1 MDKKSSVLNKISLIV
16 LGGSIIGVLFVGIMI
31 YFLISPYD
39 PSALQKTII
48 YTIIVQIAF
57 LVPVYMIRTLINKM
71 VITKLNAISK
81 AMNEIS
87 MGNLDYEIKVEKTGD
102 ELEELADSF
111 ERMRISMKTI
121 MEKLEK
127 GSYKKLLWIH

>member
-1 MDKKSSVLNKISLIV
+1 MERKKSSVLNKIFLIV
-16 LGGSIIGVLFVGIMI
+16 LGGSVIGAVFVGIMV
-31 YFLISPYD
+31 YMLLSPTD
-39 PSALQKTII
+39 PLALNKAIMSTVII
-48 YTIIVQIAF
+48 QIAF
-57 LVPVYMIRTLINKM
+57 LIPVYMIRTLVDRLI
-71 VITKLNAISK
+71 VSKLSNISK
-81 AMNEIS
+81 ALNEIS

-127 GSYKKLLWIH
+127 GEL

>member
-16 LGGSIIGVLFVGIMI
+16 LGGSIIGALFVGIMI

-57 LVPVYMIRTLINKM
+57 LIPVYMIRTLIDKM
-71 VITKLNAISK
+71 IVSKLNAISK

-127 GSYKKLLWIH
+127 GEL

>member
-1 MDKKSSVLNKISLIV
+1 MSEKKGSVLNKISIV
-16 LGGSIIGVLFVGIMI
+16 VLFGSIIGAVFVGVMVYVLLFPVEPEALKKALISTI
-31 YFLISPYD
+31 VIQITFLI
-39 PSALQKTII
+39 
-48 YTIIVQIAF
+48 
-57 LVPVYMIRTLINKM
+57 PVYLIRVLIDRM
-71 VITKLNAISK
+71 VISKLNTISK

-87 MGNLDYEIKVEKTGD
+87 MGNLDYEIKIEKTGD

-127 GSYKKLLWIH
+127 GEL

>member
-16 LGGSIIGVLFVGIMI
+16 LGGSIIGALFVGIMI

-48 YTIIVQIAF
+48 YTIIVQISF
-57 LVPVYMIRTLINKM
+57 LIPVYMIRILIDKM
-71 VITKLNAISK
+71 IVSKLNTISK

-127 GSYKKLLWIH
+127 GEL

>member
-127 GSYKKLLWIH
+127 GEL

>member
-1 MDKKSSVLNKISLIV
+1 MKSRSVLDKISMIV
-16 LGGSIIGVLFVGIMI
+16 FGGSVIGAIFVGILVFI
-31 YFLISPYD
+31 LISPYD
-39 PSALQKTII
+39 QSALKKAIISTIGI
-48 YTIIVQIAF
+48 QIAF
-57 LVPVYMIRTLINKM
+57 LVPVYFIRTLIDKM
-71 VITKLNAISK
+71 IVSKLSNISK

-87 MGNLDYEIKVEKTGD
+87 MGNLDYEIKIEKTGD

-127 GSYKKLLWIH
+127 GEL

>member
-1 MDKKSSVLNKISLIV
+1 MEGKRSSVLNKIFLIV
-16 LGGSIIGVLFVGIMI
+16 LGGSVIGAVFVGIMV
-31 YFLISPYD
+31 YVLLSPID
-39 PSALQKTII
+39 PSALNKAIMSTVII
-48 YTIIVQIAF
+48 QIAF
-57 LVPVYMIRTLINKM
+57 LIPVYMIRTLVDRLI
-71 VITKLNAISK
+71 VSKLSNISK
-81 AMNEIS
+81 ALNEIS

-127 GSYKKLLWIH
+127 GEL

>member
-1 MDKKSSVLNKISLIV
+1 MSGKKSSVLNKISIV
-16 LGGSIIGVLFVGIMI
+16 VLFGSIIGAVFVGIMVYMLLSPVDPKALNKALI
-31 YFLISPYD
+31 STVVIQITFLI
-39 PSALQKTII
+39 
-48 YTIIVQIAF
+48 
-57 LVPVYMIRTLINKM
+57 PVYLIRVLINRM
-71 VITKLNAISK
+71 VVTKLNTISK

-87 MGNLDYEIKVEKTGD
+87 MGNLDYEIKIEKTGD

-127 GSYKKLLWIH
+127 GEL

>member
-16 LGGSIIGVLFVGIMI
+16 LGGSIIGALFVGIMI

-48 YTIIVQIAF
+48 YTIIAQLAF
-57 LVPVYMIRTLINKM
+57 LIPVYMIRVLIDKM
-71 VITKLNAISK
+71 IVSKLNAISK

-127 GSYKKLLWIH
+127 GEL

>member
-1 MDKKSSVLNKISLIV
+1 MDKKGSVLNKISLIV
-16 LGGSIIGVLFVGIMI
+16 LGGSIIGALFVGIMI

-57 LVPVYMIRTLINKM
+57 LIPVYMIRTLIDKM
-71 VITKLNAISK
+71 IVSKLNAISK

-127 GSYKKLLWIH
+127 GEL

>member
-1 MDKKSSVLNKISLIV
+1 MDKKNSVLNKISLIV
-16 LGGSIIGVLFVGIMI
+16 LGGSIIGALFVGIMI

-57 LVPVYMIRTLINKM
+57 FIPVYMIRTLIDKM
-71 VITKLNAISK
+71 IVSKLNAISK

-127 GSYKKLLWIH
+127 GEL

>member
-1 MDKKSSVLNKISLIV
+1 MAEKKGSVLNKISFIV
-16 LGGSIIGVLFVGIMI
+16 LGGSFLGVTFVGIMVFVLFSSDPNI
-31 YFLISPYD
+31 IKKTLISVII
-39 PSALQKTII
+39 SQILSLGLVFGIRALVDKF
-48 YTIIVQIAF
+48 V
-57 LVPVYMIRTLINKM
+57 VS
-71 VITKLNAISK
+71 KLREVSK
-81 AMNEIS
+81 AMNEVS

-127 GSYKKLLWIH
+127 GEL